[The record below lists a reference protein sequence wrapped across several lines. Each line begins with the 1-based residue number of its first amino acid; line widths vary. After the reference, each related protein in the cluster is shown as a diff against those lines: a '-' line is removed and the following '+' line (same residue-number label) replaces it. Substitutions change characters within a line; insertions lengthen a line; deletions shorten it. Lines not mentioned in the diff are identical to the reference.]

1 MPASSGPCFIHV
13 WCVAYAK
20 ERRVILTIENAEA
33 CEAYPG
39 ECRDPRAGKLEN
51 TCQVA
56 AVLTGS
62 LVGTFGPVL
71 ERDLA

>member
-1 MPASSGPCFIHV
+1 M
-13 WCVAYAK
+13 
-20 ERRVILTIENAEA
+20 ILIIENAEA

-39 ECRDPRAGKLEN
+39 ECHDPRAGKLEN

-56 AVLTGS
+56 VLLTRS
-62 LVGTFGPVL
+62 LVGTFGLVL